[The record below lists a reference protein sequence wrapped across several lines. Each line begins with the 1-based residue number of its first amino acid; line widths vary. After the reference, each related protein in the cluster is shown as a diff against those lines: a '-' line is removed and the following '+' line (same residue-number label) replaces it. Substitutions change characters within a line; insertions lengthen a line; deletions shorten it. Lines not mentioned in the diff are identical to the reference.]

1 MRVIFAQEM
10 GFCYGVR
17 RAVESAIASAETPG
31 GAVTL
36 GPIIHNPQVVQE
48 LKELGV
54 GVTDSLENLPV
65 KRVIIRSH
73 GVGPLIY
80 EEAQAQGLEILDA
93 TCPHVRKV
101 REAVLTF
108 AKEGRRIIIVGE
120 PDHPEVQGVKAWAG
134 DKSQVISSVQEAAEF
149 ALGESIG
156 IVAQTTFQNSIFSEI
171 VKVLETKA
179 EDVAVRN
186 TICAATELR
195 QQAVRDLCEKVEI
208 VVVVGG
214 KNSGNTRRL
223 AEIAKE
229 EDKSVILVETGEE
242 LDPTWFENIS
252 VVGITA
258 GASTPDRIIQDVA
271 TRLKAFGK
279 QERQEGEKIME
290 NMEQMLSEEIVGSIK
305 TGQLI
310 KGVVTTVYAE
320 GLFVHLGGKSD
331 GFISHNEVLL
341 PEGKSLEEA
350 FPVGSEVEALVL
362 QTQNSEGHPVLSQS
376 RALREAFWQEM
387 PEKVERGETVQGT
400 VKEVVKG
407 GVTVSVQGIRAFVPA
422 SQMELTRVEDF
433 GPYVGQ
439 TLEFLPIECEPER
452 QRLVLSR
459 RALLQKIEATQKAE
473 VLSKLAVDQVVT
485 GTVKRLTDFGAF
497 VDIGGIDGL
506 IHLSRLS
513 WAKVKKASDV
523 LAVGDTVE
531 VKIVELDPEKGKVGL
546 SLKDLLPDP
555 WHSTAKEFKQG
566 QAVKGKIVRIA
577 PFGAFVEIA
586 PGVDALL
593 PATEITEDRSDKSL
607 TTLEV
612 GQEIEAKL
620 QRIDLEQKRISLSMR
635 RLAQDKEKAEY
646 QPFLTKNE
654 DELKVSLGD
663 QFGSLLE
670 KFRK

>member
-1 MRVIFAQEM
+1 M
-10 GFCYGVR
+10 
-17 RAVESAIASAETPG
+17 
-31 GAVTL
+31 
-36 GPIIHNPQVVQE
+36 
-48 LKELGV
+48 
-54 GVTDSLENLPV
+54 
-65 KRVIIRSH
+65 
-73 GVGPLIY
+73 
-80 EEAQAQGLEILDA
+80 
-93 TCPHVRKV
+93 
-101 REAVLTF
+101 
-108 AKEGRRIIIVGE
+108 
-120 PDHPEVQGVKAWAG
+120 
-134 DKSQVISSVQEAAEF
+134 
-149 ALGESIG
+149 
-156 IVAQTTFQNSIFSEI
+156 
-171 VKVLETKA
+171 
-179 EDVAVRN
+179 
-186 TICAATELR
+186 
-195 QQAVRDLCEKVEI
+195 
-208 VVVVGG
+208 
-214 KNSGNTRRL
+214 
-223 AEIAKE
+223 
-229 EDKSVILVETGEE
+229 
-242 LDPTWFENIS
+242 
-252 VVGITA
+252 
-258 GASTPDRIIQDVA
+258 
-271 TRLKAFGK
+271 
-279 QERQEGEKIME
+279 
-290 NMEQMLSEEIVGSIK
+290 
-305 TGQLI
+305 
-310 KGVVTTVYAE
+310 
-320 GLFVHLGGKSD
+320 
-331 GFISHNEVLL
+331 
-341 PEGKSLEEA
+341 
-350 FPVGSEVEALVL
+350 
-362 QTQNSEGHPVLSQS
+362 
-376 RALREAFWQEM
+376 
-387 PEKVERGETVQGT
+387 
-400 VKEVVKG
+400 
-407 GVTVSVQGIRAFVPA
+407 
-422 SQMELTRVEDF
+422 
-433 GPYVGQ
+433 
-439 TLEFLPIECEPER
+439 
-452 QRLVLSR
+452 
-459 RALLQKIEATQKAE
+459 LQKIEATQKAE